1 MGAADWVVRDGRAPN
16 YLASTLE
23 TISRDDRLNLI
34 EPRIHLTTVKAN
46 QARDGPDLEY
56 ILTKVHP
63 LPLPVVL
70 SRTNDALLHRDL
82 GMPRD
87 SYTVIEV
94 DAACV
99 RARVRE
105 RV

>member
-1 MGAADWVVRDGRAPN
+1 MALGAADWVVRDGKAPN

-46 QARDGPDLEY
+46 QTDGPDLEY

-63 LPLPVVL
+63 LLWPAVL
-70 SRTNDALLHRDL
+70 SDTNDALSHLDL
-82 GMPRD
+82 DMPRHW
-87 SYTVIEV
+87 
-94 DAACV
+94 
-99 RARVRE
+99 
-105 RV
+105 